1 MRAQSSSSSSSSMT
15 SAVFFLPRDEAG
27 FALEAGLADEAGLD
41 DFDVEAGLAR
51 FDGGL
56 DELAPFDAGARYA

>member
-1 MRAQSSSSSSSSMT
+1 M
-15 SAVFFLPRDEAG
+15 PRDEAG
-27 FALEAGLADEAGLD
+27 FALDAGLADEAGLD

-56 DELAPFDAGARYA
+56 DELAPFDAGARYAQASEH